1 MEEGNASPATP
12 WAVHEMEACERP
24 AKTRSLP
31 ASPYEEFHK
40 DTEEVIYPPDLI
52 LDLSNSGLSHVGEA
66 FKIPNLQQLYLQRNA
81 LCTIPGDFFQR
92 LPSLTWLDLR
102 FNKIRVLPVGI
113 GSHKHLKTLLLEK
126 NPIKTLPVELGSVS
140 TLKSLNLRHCPLEF
154 PPQLIVQKGL
164 LAILTFLRMCAV
176 GRSSKDAA
184 PPEAAPVK
192 KTGLSELPALGVAPP
207 QDPVS
212 ARQAVSLPEAVQ
224 KEKDSFL
231 PPVDRQDQDRV
242 SIHSLEHWPSKDEIR
257 RFWKLRQEIVE
268 NGKANLTRNQLLPV
282 ELPPSI
288 QATLKTKERDY
299 PPPRDVLRRKTAPFK
314 SIFPALTSHYQGAM
328 GGRRLQE
335 SRVFREIQEKQTLVE
350 QRRRDRRTLQE
361 WREQAQMRRRK
372 KQTSVLL
379 PLQRNLVASKIS
391 LSTNLANQGQV
402 PTNPLERM
410 KHRKEKPMQE
420 STDTNAARLAD
431 LEERIR
437 QHIKQLQAH
446 RRLQG
451 TDLLQEDENTRAPA
465 PVFSPPSWNADTKAR
480 AGAGVPDPEVQ
491 ARLEGEQRPRG
502 VHVSTAGT
510 VLPGKPQ
517 GKAWVQGALRA
528 SGTEPGMPSQ
538 GKALRPRPAE
548 RNPDTGPGGKPCVH
562 GLLREIQTQ
571 DPPTAGVLRVDG

>member
-1 MEEGNASPATP
+1 MEEGNASPAAP
-12 WAVHEMEACERP
+12 WAVHEMEACELP

-31 ASPYEEFHK
+31 ASPYEDFHK
-40 DTEEVIYPPDLI
+40 DTEAVICPPELI

-66 FKIPNLQQLYLQRNA
+66 FKVPNLQQLYLQRNA

-102 FNKIRVLPVGI
+102 FNKIRALPVGI

-176 GRSSKDAA
+176 DRSSKDAA

-207 QDPVS
+207 QDPAS
-212 ARQAVSLPEAVQ
+212 AKQAVSLPEAVQ

-242 SIHSLEHWPSKDEIR
+242 SLHSLEHWPSKEEIR

-268 NGKANLTRNQLLPV
+268 NGKANLAGSQLLPV
-282 ELPPSI
+282 ELPPNI

-314 SIFPALTSHYQGAM
+314 SIFPALTSHYQAAM
-328 GGRRLQE
+328 GGRRLEE
-335 SRVFREIQEKQTLVE
+335 SRVFREVQEKQTLAE

-361 WREQAQMRRRK
+361 WREQAQMKRRK
-372 KQTSVLL
+372 KQPSVLL

-402 PTNPLERM
+402 PANPLERT

-451 TDLLQEDENTRAPA
+451 TDLLQEVRTAVQDLETA
-465 PVFSPPSWNADTKAR
+465 KKLQE
-480 AGAGVPDPEVQ
+480 EVMKLKQ
-491 ARLEGEQRPRG
+491 E
-502 VHVSTAGT
+502 STLNKG
-510 VLPGKPQ
+510 
-517 GKAWVQGALRA
+517 
-528 SGTEPGMPSQ
+528 
-538 GKALRPRPAE
+538 
-548 RNPDTGPGGKPCVH
+548 H
-562 GLLREIQTQ
+562 
-571 DPPTAGVLRVDG
+571 

>member
-1 MEEGNASPATP
+1 
-12 WAVHEMEACERP
+12 MEACERP

-40 DTEEVIYPPDLI
+40 DTEEVICPPDLI

-176 GRSSKDAA
+176 DRRSTDAA

-192 KTGLSELPALGVAPP
+192 KTVLSELPALGVAPP

-212 ARQAVSLPEAVQ
+212 AKQAVSLPEAVQ

-231 PPVDRQDQDRV
+231 PPVDRQDQDQV
-242 SIHSLEHWPSKDEIR
+242 SIHSLEHWPSKEEIR

-268 NGKANLTRNQLLPV
+268 NGKANLAGNQLLPV
-282 ELPPSI
+282 ELPPNI

-314 SIFPALTSHYQGAM
+314 SIFPALTSHYQAAM
-328 GGRRLQE
+328 GGRRLEE

-361 WREQAQMRRRK
+361 WREQAQMKRRK
-372 KQTSVLL
+372 QPSVLL

-420 STDTNAARLAD
+420 STDTKYAECPKGPSMCWESGPSPGGPGSRGLHLGASCSQPLPGDHRDLEGYLGPLQGRPDEIPPQGFSVLSAARLAD

-451 TDLLQEDENTRAPA
+451 TDLLQEVRTAVQDLETA
-465 PVFSPPSWNADTKAR
+465 KKLQE
-480 AGAGVPDPEVQ
+480 EVMKLKQ
-491 ARLEGEQRPRG
+491 E
-502 VHVSTAGT
+502 STLNKG
-510 VLPGKPQ
+510 
-517 GKAWVQGALRA
+517 
-528 SGTEPGMPSQ
+528 
-538 GKALRPRPAE
+538 
-548 RNPDTGPGGKPCVH
+548 H
-562 GLLREIQTQ
+562 
-571 DPPTAGVLRVDG
+571 

>member
-126 NPIKTLPVELGSVS
+126 NPIKTLPVELDECRGLKLLFSRAGSVS

-299 PPPRDVLRRKTAPFK
+299 PPPRDVL
-314 SIFPALTSHYQGAM
+314 
-328 GGRRLQE
+328 
-335 SRVFREIQEKQTLVE
+335 
-350 QRRRDRRTLQE
+350 RDRRTLQE